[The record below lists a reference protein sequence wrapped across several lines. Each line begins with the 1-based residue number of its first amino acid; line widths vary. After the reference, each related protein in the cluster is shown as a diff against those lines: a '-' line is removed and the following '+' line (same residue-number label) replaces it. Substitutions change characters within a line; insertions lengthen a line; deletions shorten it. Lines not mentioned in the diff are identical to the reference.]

1 MRKVRRIILLLQML
15 CIATALQAQSLKL
28 AGRVFDA
35 DTEKPVEFASI
46 LLSES
51 GQWAVT
57 DNNGEFHIN
66 NVPQGKSTL
75 TVQCLGY
82 QKRSFPMELKRDVTD
97 MRLRLKPE
105 NLKLKEVTVVAH
117 RKQDEAT
124 TSYTINRQTLDNQ
137 QILNI
142 GDIATLLPG
151 GKTVNP
157 SLMNDNRLAL
167 RSGSQEKGNASF
179 GTAIEIDG
187 MRLDNNGMTDET
199 MGAST
204 RTLSASNVESVEIVT
219 GIPSV
224 EYGDLSN
231 GVVKVNTR
239 KGKSPFIVEGK
250 INQHTRLVA
259 VNKGFD
265 LGQKAGVLNASLE
278 HARSFSNAV
287 SPHTAYQR
295 NAFSLHYMNIF
306 MQESNPL
313 TLNIGVTGNV
323 GGYNSKAD
331 PDQLLDNYSKAR
343 DNALRAN
350 MELQWLLNKPWITN
364 LQMSGSFA
372 CSDHLAES
380 YTNTNSAATLSYIH
394 SLKEGYFMAES
405 YDDNPTAPIVLS
417 PTGYWYERS
426 FNDSK
431 PMSWAL
437 KLKADWTRR
446 FNTVANRLTV
456 GVQYQASRNNGH
468 GRYYEDMRYAPT
480 WREYRYDQL
489 PTMHNMA
496 FYVEEKVTVPTAK
509 HSTFELTAGVRND
522 LTLIGGSAYGNVNSL
537 SPRANARYVFWRNM
551 RSRWIRS
558 LELHAGWGKSVK
570 LPSFQVLYPAPSYT
584 DLLAFAS
591 TSDAANKSYRAY
603 YTLPSSARY
612 NPNLRWQ
619 HTQQVDV
626 GLEANILGT
635 RISVSGYYHRTNRS
649 YMSQNL
655 YTPFTYKYTSVDS
668 LNNLVNRLVSQ
679 GISIPVEDR
688 RFSIDQQSGVVSMR
702 NADGTLAP
710 QPIGYTSRKTYA
722 IDATYVNSAQ
732 PIHRYGL
739 EWMIDFTQ
747 IKPILTTIRLD
758 GNYTIYKGTDELLY
772 PDIPTGVTS
781 TMTNKELY
789 QYVGYY
795 RGSNANSAG
804 SRADATTSIANGSL
818 SKQLNLNATLTTH
831 IPKIRMIV
839 SLRLESTL
847 YSYRRPLSELSTG
860 FRGYMIDGSDNYTGT
875 PYDGTTTD
883 QHMVIYP
890 EYYSTWEQ
898 PDQLIP
904 FAEKFLWAKDND
916 PTLYS
921 DLAKLVVRSNYP
933 YTMNPNRLSAYYS
946 ANLSVTKEIGDHVSV
961 SFYANN
967 FFRNMKKVHSSQTN
981 LDTSLFNSSYIPSFY
996 YGLSLQLK
1004 L

>member
-1 MRKVRRIILLLQML
+1 MRKARISIVLLQLL
-15 CIATALQAQSLKL
+15 CTTVAVQAQSLRL
-28 AGRVFDA
+28 SGRVCDA
-35 DTEKPVEFASI
+35 DTDKPIEFASI

-51 GQWAVT
+51 GLWAVT
-57 DNNGEFHIN
+57 DHKGEFLIK
-66 NVPQGKSTL
+66 NVPEGKSTL

-82 QKRSFPMELKRDVTD
+82 QKRSFPMELHRNVSD

-105 NLKLKEVTVVAH
+105 NLKLSEVTVVAR

-124 TSYTINRQTLDNQ
+124 TSYTIDRQTLDNQ

-142 GDIATLLPG
+142 SDIATLLPG

-167 RSGSQEKGNASF
+167 RSGSLEKGNASF

-187 MRLDNNGMTDET
+187 MRLDNNATTDET
-199 MGAST
+199 TGAST
-204 RTLSASNVESVEIVT
+204 RTVSATNVESVEIVT

-250 INQHTRLVA
+250 INQHTRLLA

-265 LGQKAGVLNASLE
+265 LGRKAGVLNVSAE
-278 HARSFSNAV
+278 HARSFSNAA

-306 MQESNPL
+306 MQEHTPL
-313 TLNIGVTGNV
+313 TLNLGLTGNA

-331 PDQLLDNYSKAR
+331 PDELLDNYSKAR
-343 DNALRAN
+343 DNTLRAN
-350 MELQWLLNKPWITN
+350 MKVNWLLNKPWVTN
-364 LQMSGSFA
+364 VQMSGSFA
-372 CSDHLAES
+372 CTDRRTES
-380 YTNTNSAATLSYIH
+380 YTNTSSASTLPYIH
-394 SLKEGYFMAES
+394 SLQEGYFMAED
-405 YDDNPTAPIVLS
+405 YDANPTAPIILS
-417 PTGYWYERS
+417 PTGYWYQRA

-431 PMSWAL
+431 PLSWSL
-437 KLKADWTRR
+437 KLKADWNRR
-446 FNTVANRLTV
+446 LGHTANRLSV
-456 GVQYQASRNNGH
+456 GVQYQASRNNGR

-480 WREYRYDQL
+480 WREYRYDEL
-489 PTMHNMA
+489 PTMHNLA
-496 FYVEEKVTVPTAK
+496 FYVEEKMTVPTTK
-509 HSTFELTAGVRND
+509 RSTFEVTAGLRDD
-522 LTLIGGSAYGNVNSL
+522 LTLIGGSAYGNVSSL
-537 SPRANARYVFWRNM
+537 SPRINTRYVFWRNM
-551 RSRWIRS
+551 RHRHVRD

-591 TSDAANKSYRAY
+591 TSDAANRSYRSY
-603 YTLPSSARY
+603 YTLPSTLRY
-612 NPNLRWQ
+612 NPDLRWQ
-619 HTQQVDV
+619 YTHQVDV
-626 GLEANILGT
+626 GLETSILGT
-635 RISVSGYYHRTNRS
+635 RISLSGFYHRTRRT
-649 YMSQNL
+649 YMSQYI
-655 YTPFTYKYTSVDS
+655 YTPFTYQFTSVDS
-668 LNNLVNRLVSQ
+668 LNSLIDRLASQ
-679 GISIPVEDR
+679 GISIPVDDR
-688 RFSIDQQSGVVSMR
+688 RFDIDRLSGEVSMR
-702 NADGTLAP
+702 DAAGTLAP
-710 QPIGYTSRKTYA
+710 QPVGHTSRRTYA
-722 IDATYVNSAQ
+722 VDATYVNSEQ

-739 EWMIDFTQ
+739 EWMVDFAQ
-747 IKPILTTIRLD
+747 IKPILTSIRLD
-758 GNYTIYKGTDELLY
+758 GNYAIYKGTDELLFA
-772 PDIPTGVTS
+772 DIPTGVTS

-795 RGSNANSAG
+795 RGSNATSAG
-804 SRADATTSIANGSL
+804 SRADAMSSIANGAL
-818 SKQLNLNATLTTH
+818 SRQLNLNATFTTH
-831 IPKIRMIV
+831 IPKTRMVV

-847 YSYRRPLSELSTG
+847 YSYRRPLSRLSTG
-860 FRGYMIDGSDNYTGT
+860 VRGYIVENGDGYTGV
-875 PYDGTTTD
+875 PYDGTSTD
-883 QHMVIYP
+883 KNIVVYP
-890 EYYSTWEQ
+890 EYYTTWDNPTE
-898 PDQLIP
+898 LIP

-946 ANLSVTKEIGDHVSV
+946 ANLSVTKEIGGHISV

-967 FFRNMKKVHSSQTN
+967 FFQNMMTVHSSQTN
-981 LDTSLFNSSYIPSFY
+981 LDTSLFGSSYIPSFY
-996 YGLSLQLK
+996 YGLSLRLK